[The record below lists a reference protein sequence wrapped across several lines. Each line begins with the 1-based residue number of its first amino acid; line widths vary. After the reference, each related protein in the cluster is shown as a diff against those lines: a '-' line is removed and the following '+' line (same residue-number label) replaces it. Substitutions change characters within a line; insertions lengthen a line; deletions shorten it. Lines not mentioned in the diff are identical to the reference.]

1 MVKLVKYKCIF
12 HCDLHVVQVFWVKD
26 SIIMQYQIHLYM
38 GASIKQTKKN
48 IFLDTLCELVL
59 AKTECEIYVNSN
71 GRRQPCCMNKVASMT
86 RQPLSTSGVKTGKC
100 KLFEFVIFLWL

>member
-1 MVKLVKYKCIF
+1 METKMVKLVKYKCIF

-48 IFLDTLCELVL
+48 IRIFFLTLFVNWFLPKL
-59 AKTECEIYVNSN
+59 NAKFMLTAMVGGS
-71 GRRQPCCMNKVASMT
+71 PAV
-86 RQPLSTSGVKTGKC
+86 
-100 KLFEFVIFLWL
+100 